1 MGSRRRSARWER
13 RQFRRL
19 TKDLDFSAVSGFDEP
34 PASGF
39 DEPPVS
45 GFDESAVSGFDRPVV
60 SGFHQPAISG
70 FDRPHRPRRHPAKD
84 FLGAAVSLA
93 LIGAFLLQLTDAAAH
108 RCKASPKSRTAP
120 GSCSGAA
127 AFAHHAQPVVTLS
140 VGACAALAVIA
151 FIWYLLWGYK
161 TNGQASGTG
170 PTVGS

>member
-1 MGSRRRSARWER
+1 MGSSRRAARWER

-19 TKDLDFSAVSGFDEP
+19 TKDLDLPEVSDLLEGSGFDQ
-34 PASGF
+34 
-39 DEPPVS
+39 
-45 GFDESAVSGFDRPVV
+45 PVV

-93 LIGAFLLQLTDAAAH
+93 IIGIFVVQLTDGLARRCAAG
-108 RCKASPKSRTAP
+108 PKSRTSP

-127 AFAHHAQPVVTLS
+127 AFAHHAQPVVTVS
-140 VGACAALAVIA
+140 FAACAALAVVA

-161 TNGQASGTG
+161 TNGQADGKG
-170 PTVGS
+170 PTLRS

>member
-34 PASGF
+34 PA
-39 DEPPVS
+39 S

>member
-1 MGSRRRSARWER
+1 MGSRRRAERWER

-19 TKDLDFSAVSGFDEP
+19 TKDLDLPDVSDLPEMSGF
-34 PASGF
+34 G
-39 DEPPVS
+39 
-45 GFDESAVSGFDRPVV
+45 ESAVSGFDHPVV

-93 LIGAFLLQLTDAAAH
+93 IIGAFLLQLTDAAAH
-108 RCKASPKSRTAP
+108 RCKAGPKSRTGP

-127 AFAHHAQPVVTLS
+127 AVAHHAQPVVTLS
-140 VGACAALAVIA
+140 VAACAALAVIA

-161 TNGQASGTG
+161 TNGQTKGTG
-170 PTVGS
+170 STLGS